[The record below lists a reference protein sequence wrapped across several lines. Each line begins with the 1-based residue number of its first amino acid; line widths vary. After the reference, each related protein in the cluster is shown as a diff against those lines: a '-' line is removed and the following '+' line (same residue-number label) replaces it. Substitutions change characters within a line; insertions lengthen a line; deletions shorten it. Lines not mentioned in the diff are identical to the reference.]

1 MEPMYEDLFQRVMRE
16 RDPKRSLHSLIMA
29 DQNTFDQYKDG
40 WSMLNQRVDQALSRA
55 HRQ

>member
-16 RDPKRSLHSLIMA
+16 RDPKRSLQSLIMV